1 MFLFKTAYHMG
12 SIAENEE
19 LFLLY
24 MTPICE
30 RVVKERKRWGEKSE
44 MVTKNSLDRT
54 EKKVYN
60 IKVKM

>member
-1 MFLFKTAYHMG
+1 MG

>member
-1 MFLFKTAYHMG
+1 MG
-12 SIAENEE
+12 SIAENKR

-30 RVVKERKRWGEKSE
+30 RVVKETKRGSGKSE
-44 MVTKNSLDRT
+44 KVTKNSLDRT